1 MCGLFHLVNVF
12 VLVNIRHKH
21 VDGIAFVVLIKG
33 DGGGNEQRGGF
44 GCLPIAATAGLTSG
58 AHSLLLATTTAITT
72 TAVAGPFYTSGLHIP
87 VKLPPFDPKQPKQWF
102 QQADT
107 IFWWSQVVSSQ
118 DKWDYTL
125 PKLPTDIL
133 NNISDVVD
141 SLTDATPNP
150 YELAKNRLLE
160 TYTPTLAA
168 CSAALDISPCSWC
181 VFRHAGE
188 SAVVTVAAWGLTGHY
203 VPRPPPGQQ

>member
-1 MCGLFHLVNVF
+1 MYGQQEFSDTELL
-12 VLVNIRHKH
+12 H
-21 VDGIAFVVLIKG
+21 VS
-33 DGGGNEQRGGF
+33 
-44 GCLPIAATAGLTSG
+44 AATALPLSCPSSPVQHLTKKFS
-58 AHSLLLATTTAITT
+58 TAQLYSSPNTVTT